1 MQKAKG
7 KQVGTNL
14 LPYSRR
20 SRCQKK
26 NHERKQ
32 FRMIAIF
39 IRFKFLLGRPFNK
52 FSHPMHIHTSK
63 TTYIQTVRNY
73 KTEEWSPL
81 YKLST
86 SGMFSF
92 FTRCFERFLSPSC
105 FVYSLRQNL
114 CLWQNIRSVRKIG
127 EKMHN
132 KTVGMFVINV
142 SLKKSINSLID
153 SC

>member
-1 MQKAKG
+1 MRKAKG

-26 NHERKQ
+26 KNHERKQ

-39 IRFKFLLGRPFNK
+39 ICFKFLLGRPFNK
-52 FSHPMHIHTSK
+52 FSHPMHIHT
-63 TTYIQTVRNY
+63 Y
-73 KTEEWSPL
+73 KRYEITKLKNGPPL

-92 FTRCFERFLSPSC
+92 FIRCFERFLSPSC
-105 FVYSLRQNL
+105 SVYSLRRNL
-114 CLWQNIRSVRKIG
+114 
-127 EKMHN
+127 
-132 KTVGMFVINV
+132 FVAKYSFGSENW
-142 SLKKSINSLID
+142 
-153 SC
+153 